1 MLVGRSYQKQIID
14 EIMKDNRSS
23 FVAITGRRRVG
34 KTFLV
39 EETMGGQIAFRV
51 TGIQDAPLKMQLANF
66 AKKVFEHAN
75 TPFDLVPNNWQE
87 AFALLRQYLQTLSKN
102 KKRVLFFD
110 ELPWMNTHKSGFI
123 QLFAHFWNDYLSKE
137 KHFVLVICGSA
148 TSWIYKN
155 IQNDKGGFH
164 NRITHRLHLEPFTL
178 GETQAF
184 LASKNF
190 KWTPNAIAELY
201 MILGGIPFY
210 LDRLKKGESVAANI
224 DRLFF
229 GKEAVL
235 ANEYDN
241 LYKALFENPH
251 NHEAV
256 VEALAGAQSGMNRE
270 ELMLASKVQNGGPIN
285 RTLDDLV
292 TCGFVSI
299 DNPLG
304 KIRRGSIYRLND
316 EFSYFYHKFL
326 SHRKASTQKS
336 WLQFSQSQAY
346 KIWSGYAFE
355 NLCKK
360 HVQAIL
366 KKLGISGIYTETAAY
381 RKTGNSDSK
390 GFQIDL
396 IIDRNDKAINL
407 CECKYLAT
415 PMSIDKK
422 YAQWLMERKSL
433 FIQESGTNK
442 LVFTTLITNL
452 PIIENQYCHDVV
464 DVALTVGDLF

>member
-1 MLVGRSYQKQIID
+1 
-14 EIMKDNRSS
+14 
-23 FVAITGRRRVG
+23 
-34 KTFLV
+34 
-39 EETMGGQIAFRV
+39 
-51 TGIQDAPLKMQLANF
+51 
-66 AKKVFEHAN
+66 
-75 TPFDLVPNNWQE
+75 
-87 AFALLRQYLQTLSKN
+87 
-102 KKRVLFFD
+102 
-110 ELPWMNTHKSGFI
+110 
-123 QLFAHFWNDYLSKE
+123 
-137 KHFVLVICGSA
+137 
-148 TSWIYKN
+148 
-155 IQNDKGGFH
+155 
-164 NRITHRLHLEPFTL
+164 
-178 GETQAF
+178 
-184 LASKNF
+184 
-190 KWTPNAIAELY
+190 
-201 MILGGIPFY
+201 
-210 LDRLKKGESVAANI
+210 
-224 DRLFF
+224 
-229 GKEAVL
+229 
-235 ANEYDN
+235 
-241 LYKALFENPH
+241 
-251 NHEAV
+251 
-256 VEALAGAQSGMNRE
+256 MNRE

-299 DNPLG
+299 DNPLR

-381 RKTGNSDSK
+381 RKTGNSESK

-433 FIQESGTNK
+433 FIQDSGTNK

-452 PIIENQYCHDVV
+452 PIIENQYSHDVV
-464 DVALTVGDLF
+464 DVALTVEDLF